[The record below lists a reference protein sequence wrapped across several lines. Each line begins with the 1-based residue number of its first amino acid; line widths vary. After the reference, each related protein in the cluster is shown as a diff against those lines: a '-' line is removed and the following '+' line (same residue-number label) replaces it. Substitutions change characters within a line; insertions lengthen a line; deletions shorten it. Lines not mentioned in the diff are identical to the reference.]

1 MYQVGLAEEDTFSWG
16 AILRG
21 FAAVPN
27 QLAPVAC
34 RRSHFF
40 CLLLVCEASPG
51 DGRGCSCERQNVQPR
66 QLKR

>member
-1 MYQVGLAEEDTFSWG
+1 MLMYHVGLAEEDTFSWG

-40 CLLLVCEASPG
+40 LVAVCGWWFGVEG
-51 DGRGCSCERQNVQPR
+51 
-66 QLKR
+66 